1 MPRPL
6 AGCVAAFVFAAAAS
20 IGAHHSFAVFFDDQK
35 IIKVNGTVTDF
46 RFTNPH
52 AIISFKARSQSGR
65 DEAWRAETNAVTL
78 LRRRGWTAESLKAG
92 DTITIE
98 GWPAR
103 DGAKYM
109 RMRTVT
115 RADGTVLGT
124 PVQNQRA
131 D

>member
-1 MPRPL
+1 MFRPL
-6 AGCVAAFVFAAAAS
+6 AGCVAAIVLAAAVS
-20 IGAHHSFAVFFDDQK
+20 TGAHHSFAVFFDDQK
-35 IIKVNGTVTDF
+35 SIKVSGTVTDF

-52 AIISFKARSQSGR
+52 AIISFTAKNDKGQ

-78 LRRRGWTAESLKAG
+78 LRRRGWTAESLKSG
-92 DTITIE
+92 DKITIE
-98 GWPAR
+98 GWPSR